1 MISAACI
8 FKLAALWRNRSTYSY
23 ILCSTNK
30 FVAIDLVQFTTPN
43 IPAAAA
49 ASSRQT
55 LPKSENYMLSTP
67 KVSHFRNFC

>member
-8 FKLAALWRNRSTYSY
+8 FKLAALWRNRSTY

-43 IPAAAA
+43 IPAAAVA